1 MAAELIPTNR
11 YIVAL
16 GPIKMEIIDFTG
28 TITQSDGST
37 TQTGVT
43 SADTFKSNLASP
55 SFALGVANTV
65 AEDSFDV
72 SISGK
77 TLTMTN
83 TGLSDGDCRIL
94 VFGF

>member
-1 MAAELIPTNR
+1 MADLTPTNR

-28 TITQSDGST
+28 TITLSDASSS
-37 TQTGVT
+37 QTGVA
-43 SADTFKSNLASP
+43 SGDTFKSNLGSP
-55 SFALGVANTV
+55 SFALGVVNTV
-65 AEDSFDV
+65 AEDGTDV

-77 TLTMTN
+77 TLTITN
-83 TGLSDGDCRIL
+83 TGLTDGDMRVL

>member
-1 MAAELIPTNR
+1 MAALLPTSR

-16 GPIKMEIIDFTG
+16 GPIKMEIVEFTG
-28 TITQSDGST
+28 TVTLEGGGS

-43 SADTFKSNLASP
+43 SADTYKSLLQNP
-55 SFALGVANTV
+55 KFALGVANTV

-83 TGLSDGDCRIL
+83 TGLTSGDARIL
-94 VFGF
+94 TFGF

>member
-1 MAAELIPTNR
+1 MADLAPTSR

-16 GPIKMEIIDFTG
+16 GPIKMEIVEFTG
-28 TITQSDGST
+28 TVTLSSGAS
-37 TQTGVT
+37 TQTGVA
-43 SADTFKSNLASP
+43 SGDTFKSNLASP
-55 SFALGVANTV
+55 SFALGVVNTV
-65 AEDSFDV
+65 AEDGTDV

-83 TGLSDGDCRIL
+83 TGLTDGDMRVL